1 MLDIPHLMN
10 GLSRERSIFHSEADF
25 QHALAWWIHKTIPD
39 GGVRLECKPF
49 PDERL
54 YLDLWFPE
62 IGVAVELKYRTQE
75 LHREHCGE
83 SFALRNQSAQD
94 QGRYDFLRD
103 VERLERVS
111 KLPSFRAGFAILLTN
126 DASYWNRSSR
136 TETVDRA
143 FRLHEG
149 RRIDRRHGLVPEGQ
163 SWNNQEPGPTIRL
176 EGSYDLRWRDYA
188 TMGQGGH
195 GRFRYLAVQ
204 SPG

>member
-10 GLSRERSIFHSEADF
+10 GLSRERPIFHSEADF
-25 QHALAWWIHKTIPD
+25 QHALAWWIHETIPD
-39 GGVRLECKPF
+39 GGVRLEWRPF
-49 PDERL
+49 SDERL

-62 IGVAVELKYRTQE
+62 IGVAVELKYRTLE
-75 LHREHCGE
+75 LDREHCGE
-83 SFALRNQSAQD
+83 SFVLRNQSAQD

-149 RRIDRRHGLVPEGQ
+149 RRIDGDMDWSPKA
-163 SWNNQEPGPTIRL
+163 SPGTTKNRPTIRL

-195 GRFRYLAVQ
+195 GRFRYLAVE
-204 SPG
+204 SPV

>member
-10 GLSRERSIFHSEADF
+10 GLSRERPIFHSEADF
-25 QHALAWWIHKTIPD
+25 QHALAWWIHETIPD
-39 GGVRLECKPF
+39 GGVRLEYRPF
-49 PDERL
+49 SGERL

-62 IGVAVELKYRTQE
+62 IGVAVELKYRTLE
-75 LHREHCGE
+75 LDREHCGE
-83 SFALRNQSAQD
+83 SFALRNQSAQPL
-94 QGRYDFLRD
+94 GRYDFLRD
-103 VERLERVS
+103 IERLERVS
-111 KLPSFRAGFAILLTN
+111 KLPSSRAGFAILLTN

-149 RRIDRRHGLVPEGQ
+149 RRITGDMVWSP
-163 SWNNQEPGPTIRL
+163 SVSPGTIKGRERPIRL

-188 TMGQGGH
+188 TMEQGGH